1 MGERRCTLL
10 KSKSIRQA
18 INRRKL
24 IPNRQQ
30 NSYIYDVPAFVAQ
43 GVEQHREEA
52 AIFQNQQ
59 PTLMRVLNDGVTHI
73 AGAVQALSRV
83 SENNNKQPRK
93 VIRSLNLSQW
103 LFSLHYSS
111 LGRGVALVMGLAKTK
126 IAFSN
131 MENGV
136 CTFYLRT
143 CTNDVRTSCTLW
155 QALRKGTHFQIFSV
169 SVEVAKRLS
178 FCTFLSNF
186 PLNFPFQTG
195 NPLYPFHPTKRNTY
209 AWGKKSIT
217 CFQLE
222 CFNLS
227 MTRQLL
233 LRLNSNTKSWH
244 RR

>member
-24 IPNRQQ
+24 IPNRLQ
-30 NSYIYDVPAFVAQ
+30 NSYIYDVPAQ
-43 GVEQHREEA
+43 GIEHREEA

-155 QALRKGTHFQIFSV
+155 QALRKGTHFQIFFSFRRSCKTV
-169 SVEVAKRLS
+169 ILLYFFEQFSLELS
-178 FCTFLSNF
+178 FSNGK
-186 PLNFPFQTG
+186 PTLPISPNQT
-195 NPLYPFHPTKRNTY
+195 
-209 AWGKKSIT
+209 
-217 CFQLE
+217 
-222 CFNLS
+222 
-227 MTRQLL
+227 
-233 LRLNSNTKSWH
+233 
-244 RR
+244 